1 MNNGIDNRCEYV
13 TFEVKNHMFA
23 VPMKDTLGIAAG
35 GHNTICTFL
44 PNAPKHIKCIVDLGD
59 MLISI
64 VNLPGTYEDLP
75 IIGNYIVVL
84 GHLGQNIG
92 ILATE
97 VHLIKILENNILEDK
112 ITGLKSF
119 VHNRKTYLMLDIS
132 QLYKEL
138 GI

>member
-1 MNNGIDNRCEYV
+1 
-13 TFEVKNHMFA
+13 
-23 VPMKDTLGIAAG
+23 MKDTLGIAAG
-35 GHNTICTFL
+35 GRNTISTFM

-75 IIGNYIVVL
+75 IMGNYIVVL

-97 VHLIKILENNILEDK
+97 VHLIKILVNSILEDK
-112 ITGLKSF
+112 TTGQKSF
-119 VHNRKTYLMLDIS
+119 VHNGKTYLMMDIS
-132 QLYKEL
+132 QLYREW